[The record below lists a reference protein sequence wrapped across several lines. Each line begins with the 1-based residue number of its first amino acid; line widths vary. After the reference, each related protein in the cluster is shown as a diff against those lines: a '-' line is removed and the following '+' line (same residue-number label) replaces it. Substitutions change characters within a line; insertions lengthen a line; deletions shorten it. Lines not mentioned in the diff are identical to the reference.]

1 MVKKICE
8 ICGKEYLV
16 KNYRKETSKYCSK
29 KCQGKACYD
38 KNLASID
45 KTYLIGNTFR
55 KGMPPPKPFA
65 KGHTPW
71 NKGLKGIHLSKE
83 TEFKKG
89 IKSIN
94 HKEVGEICLR
104 KEKNDKE
111 RNYIKVAEPDKW
123 ELYPVYLVKQAGFEI
138 PKGSVVHH
146 INKNCLDDRI
156 ENLQILTRAEHINI
170 HREDWKK

>member
-1 MVKKICE
+1 M
-8 ICGKEYLV
+8 
-16 KNYRKETSKYCSK
+16 
-29 KCQGKACYD
+29 
-38 KNLASID
+38 
-45 KTYLIGNTFR
+45 
-55 KGMPPPKPFA
+55 
-65 KGHTPW
+65 
-71 NKGLKGIHLSKE
+71 SKE

-104 KEKNDKE
+104 KEKNGKE

-123 ELYPVYLVKQAGFEI
+123 ELYAVYLVKQAGFEI